1 MIDFNK
7 ETKIAKKGRVDMT
20 EQELKLRLRN
30 NLRKYRKE
38 RGLTQETLAE
48 KAGISLP
55 GYKSYESGGGI
66 SLEMLTKLGNAL
78 EVDPASLLA
87 GDIDD
92 QSMSNI
98 YELLQNK
105 PKSFIMAVEE
115 TIRVFSKAFESKEL

>member
-1 MIDFNK
+1 
-7 ETKIAKKGRVDMT
+7 MT